1 MNFKQQ
7 ITTWGLALCM
17 LCSAAG
23 SSLQA
28 AENNDHGAG
37 GIVVEKLLDNVSH
50 SWDGEA
56 LKEYPSDKP
65 AITLLKISVP
75 PKTKLAKHYHS
86 VINVGYMLEGELTV
100 RGENGQVKT
109 IKAGEP
115 LVEMVGTIH
124 YGENTGEGTAV
135 IIVFYAGDAK
145 TPITTN
151 AE

>member
-1 MNFKQQ
+1 MRPFKK
-7 ITTWGLALCM
+7 IISSGLALCLM
-17 LCSAAG
+17 AAASA
-23 SSLQA
+23 SPLTA
-28 AENNDHGAG
+28 AESSGS
-37 GIVVEKLLDNVSH
+37 GIVVEKLLENVSH
-50 SWDGEA
+50 SWDGKA
-56 LKEYPSDKP
+56 LVAYPTEQP
-65 AITLLKISVP
+65 AITLLKISVA

-100 RGENGQVKT
+100 HGENGEVKT

-124 YGENTGEGTAV
+124 YGENTGDCTAV